1 MLSVSNVSGSW
12 STGVMSDTVG
22 THEHPSDVFAAQLTE
37 FSDEFVEIARTR
49 AALDAREARL
59 LARSAA
65 YADAMADSLAA
76 HASTEA
82 ERRALIRRSTCA
94 TLAMATRM
102 SEHLVQR
109 ATGDAER
116 LVNHAP
122 AVLQSLEAG
131 RISAG
136 HGRIITD
143 QLRDV
148 PAEGR
153 AEFLEVVLP
162 AAEAMTPPRLRQRAR
177 VLREELHPES
187 ITVRASRS
195 EADRRVEFETA
206 ADGMAW
212 VHLFTTAPVA
222 VAVIDRLDNVV
233 SDAHLA
239 DDDRT
244 CSQQRA
250 DAFASL
256 LISGVTT
263 AEQTDVEGNPSPIA
277 SPVEVQ
283 EHVRATVHLTV
294 PVLSLLDA
302 DETPATLDGYGPID
316 PDTAALLTVNAPSM
330 TRVLTHPETGTVLSV
345 GREQYRVPADLQR
358 AIRLRDG
365 RCRAPGCGR
374 HSRSC
379 DLDHSLAW
387 EHGGATSVENLACV
401 CRHHHRLKHLPGWSL
416 DHQRDGVLSWTT
428 PDGKQHETRPDR
440 TPGF

>member
-1 MLSVSNVSGSW
+1 
-12 STGVMSDTVG
+12 MSDSVG
-22 THEHPSDVFAAQLTE
+22 TSGHPSDAFAAQLTE

-65 YADAMADSLAA
+65 YADAMADSVAA
-76 HASTEA
+76 HAVTEA

-116 LVNHAP
+116 LVNHAA
-122 AVLQSLEAG
+122 AVLESLEAG

-136 HGRIITD
+136 HARTITD

-148 PAEGR
+148 PVEGR
-153 AEFLEVVLP
+153 AEFLSRVLP
-162 AAEAMTPPRLRQRAR
+162 VAEATTPPRLRQRAR
-177 VLREELHPES
+177 VLREQLHPES
-187 ITVRASRS
+187 ITVRAARS
-195 EADRRVEFETA
+195 ETDRRVDFETA
-206 ADGMAW
+206 PDGMAW

-222 VAVIDRLDNVV
+222 IAIMDRLDSVV
-233 SDAHLA
+233 TDAHLA

-263 AEQTDVEGNPSPIA
+263 AEQTDVDGNPSPIA
-277 SPVEVQ
+277 HPVEVQ
-283 EHVRATVHLTV
+283 EHVRATVNLTV

-302 DETPATLDGYGPID
+302 DETPAILDGYGPID
-316 PDTAALLTVNAPSM
+316 PDTAARLTINAPSM
-330 TRVLTHPETGTVLSV
+330 TRVLTHPETGAVLSV

-358 AIRLRDG
+358 AVRLRDG

-374 HSRSC
+374 RARSC

-387 EHGGATSVENLACV
+387 EHGGTTSVENLACV
-401 CRHHHRLKHLPGWSL
+401 CRHHHRLKHLPGWHL
-416 DHQRDGVLSWTT
+416 DHHRDGVLSWTT
-428 PDGKQHETRPDR
+428 PDGRRYRTEPDGS
-440 TPGF
+440 PGF

>member
-1 MLSVSNVSGSW
+1 
-12 STGVMSDTVG
+12 MSDSVG
-22 THEHPSDVFAAQLTE
+22 TSGHPSDAFAAQLTE

-65 YADAMADSLAA
+65 YADAMADSVAA
-76 HASTEA
+76 HAATEA
-82 ERRALIRRSTCA
+82 ERRALVRRSTCA

-109 ATGDAER
+109 ATGDAEC

-122 AVLQSLEAG
+122 AILESLEAG

-136 HGRIITD
+136 HARTITD

-148 PAEGR
+148 PVEDR
-153 AEFLEVVLP
+153 AKFLSRVLP
-162 AAEAMTPPRLRQRAR
+162 VAEATTPPRLRQRAR
-177 VLREELHPES
+177 LLREELHPES
-187 ITVRASRS
+187 ITARASRS

-222 VAVIDRLDNVV
+222 VAVMDRLDNVV

-263 AEQTDVEGNPSPIA
+263 AEQTDVDGNPSPIA

-283 EHVRATVHLTV
+283 EHVRATVNLTV
-294 PVLSLLDA
+294 PVLSLLDT
-302 DETPATLDGYGPID
+302 DETPAILDGYGPID
-316 PDTAALLTVNAPSM
+316 PDTAARLAINAPSM

-358 AIRLRDG
+358 AVRLRDG

-374 HSRSC
+374 RARSC

-387 EHGGATSVENLACV
+387 EHGGTTSIENLACV

-416 DHQRDGVLSWTT
+416 EHHRDGVLSWTT
-428 PDGKQHETRPDR
+428 PDGRRHRTEPDGA
-440 TPGF
+440 PGF